1 MAQATV
7 ELRCVPVRWGMAPA
21 SPLAGIRTLIPTASW
36 HVASPAREV
45 LIDKNGVKLAQ
56 RCHPLRALV
65 GCGRSRMKAWWQ
77 LPNSSRASDLA
88 RWTLASCGAATVAW
102 AFVEGD
108 PVSPEKKC
116 EAAPGP
122 AASPEEVARWM
133 RRASVEGT
141 ARGTLAAALAQV
153 GPWAAEQTARDND
166 VPARVPPRA

>member
-1 MAQATV
+1 MRASAVGNGPQAASDGDKNTHA
-7 ELRCVPVRWGMAPA
+7 EPPVG
-21 SPLAGIRTLIPTASW
+21 SCIRERGKRL
-36 HVASPAREV
+36 
-45 LIDKNGVKLAQ
+45 DDQNGVKSAH
-56 RCHPLRALV
+56 RCHSLARWSAA
-65 GCGRSRMKAWWQ
+65 GRSRMKAWWQ
-77 LPNSSRASDLA
+77 FPNASRASDFA

-108 PVSPEKKC
+108 PVSPEKKR

-133 RRASVEGT
+133 RRASIEGT
-141 ARGTLAAALAQV
+141 AGGTLEAALAQV